1 MNKRIKKEIMHRT
14 ELKSKFL
21 KDTTISNETNYKRQR
36 NYVVSMM
43 STMFLTIKSLFNNLN
58 VNNVFLRILH

>member
-1 MNKRIKKEIMHRT
+1 MHRT

-21 KDTTISNETNYKRQR
+21 KDTTILNETNYKRQR

-58 VNNVFLRILH
+58 VNNVFLTILH